1 MQFPQISS
9 LITPPLGQQP
19 QWLPL
24 GLPCRLAPGA
34 ACISRRLLS
43 LLAAV
48 LFGTHPVGAVSQEI
62 ATVPT
67 AATSQQLSENAPQGY
82 EFSFPAMGTQVEL
95 KAFHHNPAEVQQA
108 FAEVQRRVAELAAI
122 LTDYDPDSETRQL
135 STRAQQNWVSVS
147 DPLWQVLVASEHWQQ
162 LSQGAFDSSLGQLT
176 QLWRKY
182 RRAARQP
189 SPEQLQW
196 ARQHSGWQ
204 YVELD
209 REHQQVQFSCDD
221 LRLDFGAIGKGYVVD
236 QAFAVLEQHG
246 LQRVLVNISGNM
258 RAGEPPP
265 GRGGWRIEIAPLERG
280 GQPLRQML
288 VAHTALATSGDL
300 WQFMVIDGIRRS
312 HILDPRTGIGVA
324 GPVCATVISPTATNA
339 DALATTACILGFDAA
354 QQIASRLDNT
364 ELLWAKKISSQPTP
378 ADAAGSD
385 SSTGQIVHI
394 QNTAGFPPPL

>member
-1 MQFPQISS
+1 M
-9 LITPPLGQQP
+9 
-19 QWLPL
+19 
-24 GLPCRLAPGA
+24 APNAAPNA
-34 ACISRRLLS
+34 ACVCRRLLS
-43 LLAAV
+43 LLVAV
-48 LFGTHPVGAVSQEI
+48 LFGTHPVGAVAQDI
-62 ATVPT
+62 APPST
-67 AATSQQLSENAPQGY
+67 ATTSQQTIPNPPQGY
-82 EFSFPAMGTQVEL
+82 EYIFPAMGTQVEL

-108 FAEVQRRVAELAAI
+108 FSEVQQRVAELAGI
-122 LTDYDPDSETRQL
+122 LTDYDSASETRQL

-147 DPLWQVLVASEHWQQ
+147 DPLWQVLVASERWHQ

-189 SPEQLQW
+189 SPEQQQW
-196 ARQHSGWQ
+196 ARQHSGWHCVQ
-204 YVELD
+204 LD
-209 REHQQVQFSCDD
+209 RELQQVMFSCND

-246 LQRVLVNISGNM
+246 LQQILVNISGNM

-265 GRGGWRIEIAPLERG
+265 GRDGWRIEIAPLERG
-280 GQPLRQML
+280 AQPLRQML

-312 HILDPRTGIGVA
+312 HILDPRTGVGVP
-324 GPVCATVISPTATNA
+324 GPVCATVISPTATDA

-364 ELLWAKKISSQPTP
+364 ELLWAKKISGQPIPVNPT
-378 ADAAGSD
+378 GSD
-385 SSTGQIVHI
+385 SSTGQLVHI
-394 QNTAGFPPPL
+394 QHTPGFPPPL